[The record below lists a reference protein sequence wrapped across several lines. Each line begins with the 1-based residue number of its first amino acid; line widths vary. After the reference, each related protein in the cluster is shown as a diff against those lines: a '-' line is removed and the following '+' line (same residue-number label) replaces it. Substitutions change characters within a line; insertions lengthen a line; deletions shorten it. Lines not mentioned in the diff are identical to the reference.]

1 MIFNFFFL
9 DMEDSE
15 WILITDA
22 TPKKKSTPKAVPVFH
37 SKSAPSFQQ
46 PLKKGGKPPPVFAR
60 PDSLTAPSTLSRVQ
74 PGPHLGVDSGF
85 SVVETNLKRKTSV
98 SQSISAP
105 LGKRSTAVVPKAS
118 GISADL
124 LARWMLIVNSV
135 GALSAVWEEY
145 HLSAQFEVHC
155 KRLIERFAASTL
167 FKYIDTL
174 QGVFTILTD
183 FNMTWADVGSRH
195 LSDLL
200 QIAHEGRSSDGFR
213 CIDSHQ
219 GSAMGSEVAFNCL

>member
-1 MIFNFFFL
+1 MILQFL
-9 DMEDSE
+9 MDMEDSE

-60 PDSLTAPSTLSRVQ
+60 PDSLTAPSTLNRVQ
-74 PGPHLGVDSGF
+74 PGPHLGVDSSF
-85 SVVETNLKRKTSV
+85 SAVETNLKRKTSV
-98 SQSISAP
+98 SHSISAP
-105 LGKRSTAVVPKAS
+105 LGKAS

-145 HLSAQFEVHC
+145 HLSTQFEVHC
-155 KRLIERFAASTL
+155 TRLIERFAASTL
-167 FKYIDTL
+167 FK
-174 QGVFTILTD
+174 
-183 FNMTWADVGSRH
+183 
-195 LSDLL
+195 
-200 QIAHEGRSSDGFR
+200 
-213 CIDSHQ
+213 
-219 GSAMGSEVAFNCL
+219 